1 MNWINRIS
9 TDVNFFPKKLSIR
22 CWNSGKKGVVLHPQ
36 SGTIAEVQ
44 RKVLEQVQRRKGG
57 QKKVWF
63 LFGGTENKAF
73 LCSRFRKR
81 GTQVQR
87 GISARAAT
95 AAGTGPR
102 VPTSRSD
109 SGAVRVAVFFEGLPW
124 KKKAE
129 KKLQKI
135 WIAEIKSFI
144 FAAALKGAKAR
155 GSASSLRKFR
165 KRNSKRQKKI
175 LESNF

>member
-1 MNWINRIS
+1 ME
-9 TDVNFFPKKLSIR
+9 
-22 CWNSGKKGVVLHPQ
+22 
-36 SGTIAEVQ
+36 AE
-44 RKVLEQVQRRKGG
+44 
-57 QKKVWF
+57 KKVWF

-109 SGAVRVAVFFEGLPW
+109 SGAVRVAVFSGSTL

-135 WIAEIKSFI
+135 WIAKIKSFI

-165 KRNSKRQKKI
+165 KRNSKHQDRG
-175 LESNF
+175 LGE

>member
-1 MNWINRIS
+1 MEAEKKFGFYLVGRKIKH
-9 TDVNFFPKKLSIR
+9 FF
-22 CWNSGKKGVVLHPQ
+22 
-36 SGTIAEVQ
+36 AAA
-44 RKVLEQVQRRKGG
+44 
-57 QKKVWF
+57 
-63 LFGGTENKAF
+63 FGNG
-73 LCSRFRKR
+73 

-109 SGAVRVAVFFEGLPW
+109 SGAVRVAVFSGSTL

-135 WIAEIKSFI
+135 WIAKIKSFI

-155 GSASSLRKFR
+155 ETASSLRKFR
-165 KRNSKRQKKI
+165 KRNSKHQDRG
-175 LESNF
+175 LGE

>member
-1 MNWINRIS
+1 MR
-9 TDVNFFPKKLSIR
+9 PKKKFGFYLV
-22 CWNSGKKGVVLHPQ
+22 G
-36 SGTIAEVQ
+36 
-44 RKVLEQVQRRKGG
+44 RKIKH
-57 QKKVWF
+57 F
-63 LFGGTENKAF
+63 FAAAF
-73 LCSRFRKR
+73 VNG

-155 GSASSLRKFR
+155 ETASSLRKFR
-165 KRNSKRQKKI
+165 KRNSKHQDRG
-175 LESNF
+175 LGE